1 VALLE
6 QGRNKTLEKTSA
18 VTSIAGIARS
28 ALTVCA
34 ESGATF
40 VYGVGADFKLS
51 HHVFVRAE
59 YRGIV
64 YNSPTYDLTGLEGE
78 DGVTHRL
85 EASPG
90 FGKRF

>member
-6 QGRNKTLEKTSA
+6 QGRNKTFEKTSA
-18 VTSIAGIARS
+18 VTSIAGITRA

-34 ESGATF
+34 ESGAAF

-51 HHVFVRAE
+51 HPVFVRAE
-59 YRGIV
+59 YRGVV
-64 YNSPTYDLTGLEGE
+64 YNSPTYDLTGLEGA

-90 FGKRF
+90 FGKLF